1 MPRQPTVPEIRLNDT
16 VTCLEPAVSLLNDLH
31 DALGTPFV
39 PAISTI
45 TLSLIIAV
53 RNAKQNKAEC
63 TELLESIAQILYAIV
78 NLHIKSET
86 TGSIAPAMLH
96 HVGKFTETL
105 HKIHTF
111 ADAQKGANRI
121 KSFFRQGEMSS
132 LLKDC
137 REGLK
142 QATEVFKI
150 ESELAILEDVGV
162 MQQTADNMHREL
174 LQLISNLPDDGSSM
188 VASSAYTRG
197 NSSSYQASSNSLFIL
212 PAKPKIFHG
221 RQAELAE
228 TVAILNQ
235 DSARIAILG
244 PGGIGK
250 TSLAKAVMHH
260 PDIAAKYESRYFV
273 PCDSASTALEVAAL
287 IAAHLDLR
295 PGRDLRK
302 PVLQSLVKKTSS
314 LLILDNL
321 ETAWDPTDTR
331 STIEELLSQL
341 TDLPHLALII
351 TMRGAQRPA
360 KVRWTRPFLPPLT
373 PLSPEAAK
381 QTFEDITD
389 DCHDP
394 TIIGQLLSLTDNM
407 PLAVSLIAHLVDYED
422 SSSVLAR
429 WNTEKTTMLSA
440 GSSRGSD
447 MDVSIRLSLSSPR
460 LTSAPGAM
468 DLLSLLSL
476 LPDGLSDRE
485 LIQSQLPINS
495 ILACKTVLLGTSLA
509 YTDDKRRL
517 KSLVPIR
524 EYMQKYHPPAQ
535 SLVQALLNHL
545 HMMLNLYA
553 IYQGSNQA
561 DLVTQITPNLGNLQQ
576 LLLQGLNSNNPN
588 LKPIIACTIS
598 LNTFNLAIGCGRIGL
613 MDHILPL
620 LQPEDHVLHVQFVTG
635 IFRSLLEQPIPN
647 HEALASQAISHLK
660 HVEDLVLHASF
671 YRVLGYFYT
680 YRDNLAKGV
689 QTLVKALEVAK
700 SARNI
705 DEQGRIL
712 NMLAS
717 AKWSVAE
724 YAAGLALVIE
734 ARRLLQLS
742 GNFQEEAKSL
752 WIEAGFHRKFGAY
765 QYSLLLLWRARER
778 LRLCDT
784 HMLKSE
790 YAEAKKIHVTIA
802 QNTSPEQDMLRH
814 AYALLGIAQIDIT
827 LGTTGNDVEHTLSS
841 AKMMLSHMVYDA
853 GVKECEMSIANL
865 HLAEGDLLAA
875 KPVFQTCLQWSWGK
889 EAEVSS
895 YCLEQM
901 ADIRRWKLANLSWC
915 TSYLVVYLAFAQRSR
930 HKHAL
935 HLALQYLGELFLL
948 KGYESDAENL
958 FIVALEGFTS
968 MDVHRNRADCML
980 RLGQI
985 MEKRG
990 DLEKAETLWMDARP
1004 LFERSLQE
1012 KEVAGLNTRLAVL
1025 REAKTKSNIGE
1036 DLLIEYLSMQDE
1048 SNDHSEGK

>member
-1 MPRQPTVPEIRLNDT
+1 
-16 VTCLEPAVSLLNDLH
+16 
-31 DALGTPFV
+31 
-39 PAISTI
+39 
-45 TLSLIIAV
+45 
-53 RNAKQNKAEC
+53 
-63 TELLESIAQILYAIV
+63 
-78 NLHIKSET
+78 
-86 TGSIAPAMLH
+86 
-96 HVGKFTETL
+96 
-105 HKIHTF
+105 
-111 ADAQKGANRI
+111 
-121 KSFFRQGEMSS
+121 
-132 LLKDC
+132 
-137 REGLK
+137 
-142 QATEVFKI
+142 
-150 ESELAILEDVGV
+150 
-162 MQQTADNMHREL
+162 
-174 LQLISNLPDDGSSM
+174 
-188 VASSAYTRG
+188 
-197 NSSSYQASSNSLFIL
+197 
-212 PAKPKIFHG
+212 
-221 RQAELAE
+221 
-228 TVAILNQ
+228 
-235 DSARIAILG
+235 
-244 PGGIGK
+244 
-250 TSLAKAVMHH
+250 
-260 PDIAAKYESRYFV
+260 
-273 PCDSASTALEVAAL
+273 
-287 IAAHLDLR
+287 
-295 PGRDLRK
+295 
-302 PVLQSLVKKTSS
+302 
-314 LLILDNL
+314 
-321 ETAWDPTDTR
+321 
-331 STIEELLSQL
+331 
-341 TDLPHLALII
+341 
-351 TMRGAQRPA
+351 
-360 KVRWTRPFLPPLT
+360 
-373 PLSPEAAK
+373 
-381 QTFEDITD
+381 
-389 DCHDP
+389 
-394 TIIGQLLSLTDNM
+394 
-407 PLAVSLIAHLVDYED
+407 
-422 SSSVLAR
+422 
-429 WNTEKTTMLSA
+429 
-440 GSSRGSD
+440 
-447 MDVSIRLSLSSPR
+447 
-460 LTSAPGAM
+460 
-468 DLLSLLSL
+468 
-476 LPDGLSDRE
+476 
-485 LIQSQLPINS
+485 
-495 ILACKTVLLGTSLA
+495 
-509 YTDDKRRL
+509 
-517 KSLVPIR
+517 
-524 EYMQKYHPPAQ
+524 
-535 SLVQALLNHL
+535 
-545 HMMLNLYA
+545 
-553 IYQGSNQA
+553 
-561 DLVTQITPNLGNLQQ
+561 
-576 LLLQGLNSNNPN
+576 
-588 LKPIIACTIS
+588 
-598 LNTFNLAIGCGRIGL
+598 

-689 QTLVKALEVAK
+689 QTLTKALEVAK
-700 SARNI
+700 SAENI

-827 LGTTGNDVEHTLSS
+827 LGTTGNDVEQTLSS

-865 HLAEGDLLAA
+865 HLAEGDLLTA

-895 YCLEQM
+895 YCLQQM

-915 TSYLVVYLAFAQRSR
+915 TSYLVERFSFSKDMKVTQ
-930 HKHAL
+930 K
-935 HLALQYLGELFLL
+935 
-948 KGYESDAENL
+948 NL

-968 MDVHRNRADCML
+968 MDIHRNRADCML

-1004 LFERSLQE
+1004 LFERSLQG

-1048 SNDHSEGK
+1048 SNNHSEGK

>member
-1 MPRQPTVPEIRLNDT
+1 
-16 VTCLEPAVSLLNDLH
+16 
-31 DALGTPFV
+31 
-39 PAISTI
+39 
-45 TLSLIIAV
+45 
-53 RNAKQNKAEC
+53 
-63 TELLESIAQILYAIV
+63 
-78 NLHIKSET
+78 
-86 TGSIAPAMLH
+86 
-96 HVGKFTETL
+96 
-105 HKIHTF
+105 
-111 ADAQKGANRI
+111 
-121 KSFFRQGEMSS
+121 
-132 LLKDC
+132 
-137 REGLK
+137 
-142 QATEVFKI
+142 
-150 ESELAILEDVGV
+150 
-162 MQQTADNMHREL
+162 
-174 LQLISNLPDDGSSM
+174 
-188 VASSAYTRG
+188 
-197 NSSSYQASSNSLFIL
+197 
-212 PAKPKIFHG
+212 
-221 RQAELAE
+221 
-228 TVAILNQ
+228 
-235 DSARIAILG
+235 
-244 PGGIGK
+244 
-250 TSLAKAVMHH
+250 
-260 PDIAAKYESRYFV
+260 
-273 PCDSASTALEVAAL
+273 
-287 IAAHLDLR
+287 
-295 PGRDLRK
+295 
-302 PVLQSLVKKTSS
+302 
-314 LLILDNL
+314 
-321 ETAWDPTDTR
+321 
-331 STIEELLSQL
+331 
-341 TDLPHLALII
+341 
-351 TMRGAQRPA
+351 MRGAQRPA
-360 KVRWTRPFLPPLT
+360 KVQWTRPFLPPLT

-381 QTFEDITD
+381 QTFEDIAD

-422 SSSVLAR
+422 SL
-429 WNTEKTTMLSA
+429 EC
-440 GSSRGSD
+440 SSRGSD

-460 LTSAPGAM
+460 VTSAPGAM

-509 YTDDKRRL
+509 YNDNRRRL

-524 EYMQKYHPPAQ
+524 EHMQKYYPPAP

-545 HMMLNLYA
+545 HMMLDLYT

-598 LNTFNLAIGCGRIGL
+598 LNTFNIAIGRGRIGL
-613 MDHILPL
+613 MDHIPPL

-635 IFRSLLEQPIPN
+635 IFRSLLEGPIPN

-689 QTLVKALEVAK
+689 QTLEKALEVAK

-705 DEQGRIL
+705 NEEARIL

-717 AKWSVAE
+717 AKWPVAE
-724 YAAGLALVIE
+724 YTAGLALVIE

-742 GNFQEEAKSL
+742 GNFQEEANSL

-765 QYSLLLLWRARER
+765 KYSLLLLWRAREC
-778 LRLCDT
+778 LRLCGLSDGNLDRGILNAEADT

-802 QNTSPEQDMLRH
+802 QNTSPEQDMFRH
-814 AYALLGIAQIDIT
+814 AYALLGIGQIDIA

-841 AKMMLSHMVYDA
+841 AKTMLSHMVYDA

-865 HLAEGDLLAA
+865 RLAEGDLLAA

-895 YCLEQM
+895 YCLQQM

-915 TSYLVVYLAFAQRSR
+915 TSYLVVFLAFAHKSR
-930 HKHAL
+930 DKHAL
-935 HLALQYLGELFLL
+935 YLALQYLGEVFLL
-948 KGYESDAENL
+948 KGYEIDAEN
-958 FIVALEGFTS
+958 FFVIALEGFTS

-1012 KEVAGLNTRLAVL
+1012 KDVAQLNMRLAVL
-1025 REAKTKSNIGE
+1025 RKAKAKSKFGE
-1036 DLLIEYLSMQDE
+1036 DLPIEDLSMQDE